1 MQQINKKIL
10 IVEDD
15 KDFSWILRQS
25 LESQFLTVVYAMDGE
40 EGLAMAQKENPDLIV
55 IDILMPK
62 MDGITMARKIKEK
75 GIKSRMDNIIKDEF
89 GPELIVKVYD
99 KKIGL
104 EGFLVVDNTKL
115 GLGKGGLRMT
125 PSVTVE
131 EVARLA
137 RTMTWKNALAGI
149 PFGGAKS
156 GIVWN
161 GGS

>member
-75 GIKSRMDNIIKDEF
+75 GIKSKMIFLTNFKDSDHITKALDVASEIDYIIKSDMHIDAIIER
-89 GPELIVKVYD
+89 IK
-99 KKIGL
+99 
-104 EGFLVVDNTKL
+104 NKL
-115 GLGKGGLRMT
+115 N
-125 PSVTVE
+125 S
-131 EVARLA
+131 
-137 RTMTWKNALAGI
+137 
-149 PFGGAKS
+149 
-156 GIVWN
+156 
-161 GGS
+161 

>member
-75 GIKSRMDNIIKDEF
+75 GIKSKMIFLTNFKDSDHITKALDVASEIDYIIKSDMHIDA
-89 GPELIVKVYD
+89 IVERIK
-99 KKIGL
+99 
-104 EGFLVVDNTKL
+104 NKL
-115 GLGKGGLRMT
+115 N
-125 PSVTVE
+125 S
-131 EVARLA
+131 
-137 RTMTWKNALAGI
+137 
-149 PFGGAKS
+149 
-156 GIVWN
+156 
-161 GGS
+161 

>member
-75 GIKSRMDNIIKDEF
+75 SIKSKMIFLTNFKDSDHITKALDVASEIDYIIKSDMHIDA
-89 GPELIVKVYD
+89 IVERIK
-99 KKIGL
+99 
-104 EGFLVVDNTKL
+104 NKL
-115 GLGKGGLRMT
+115 N
-125 PSVTVE
+125 S
-131 EVARLA
+131 
-137 RTMTWKNALAGI
+137 
-149 PFGGAKS
+149 
-156 GIVWN
+156 
-161 GGS
+161 